1 MDRFIGLLGLVCM
14 LAIAYALSKSRKDIN
29 WRLIG
34 WGIGLQ
40 VIFAF
45 LILKTSPG
53 KWIFEKCNGIILG
66 VLGCAESGARFVFG
80 NLVTQY
86 VQVGNVTDAGQFVE
100 SPGLFVN
107 NGMAYFAFSV
117 LPTIIFFSALIT
129 VLYHYGVMQ
138 RLVLLIARL
147 MTWTMKTSGSE
158 SLSAAANIFVGQT
171 EAPLVVKPY
180 VGKMTYSELCAIMT
194 GGFATIAGGVMAA
207 YVGLLKDVVPG
218 IAGHLMAASIM
229 SAPAGLVFA
238 KLFTPETEESLTAGE
253 VKLRVEKL
261 DKNGVDAASR
271 GATDGLRLALN
282 VGAMLI
288 AFIGLV
294 TLINIILGLFWE
306 DLSLAWIFGKALA
319 PLAWLMGVPWSDCA
333 RFGDILGTKVMI
345 NEFVAFLKLQ
355 EYAAGFSPKAQVIGA
370 YALCGFANLSSIGI
384 QIGGISGIAPERRSD
399 LASLAFRAMTAGA
412 FASWS
417 TACIAGILL

>member
-1 MDRFIGLLGLVCM
+1 MDRFVGLLGLVIM
-14 LAIAYALSKSRKDIN
+14 IAIAYGLSKSRKDIS
-29 WRLIG
+29 WRLVG
-34 WGIGLQ
+34 WGFGLQ
-40 VIFAF
+40 FVFAL

-53 KWIFEKCNGIILG
+53 KWVFEKCNDGILG

-80 NLVTQY
+80 NLVAQY
-86 VQVGNVTDAGQFVE
+86 VPVGTMENPGQFVE
-100 SPGLFVN
+100 TPGLFVD
-107 NGMAYFAFSV
+107 NGMAFFAFSV

-129 VLYHYGVMQ
+129 VLYHYGIMQ
-138 RLVLLIARL
+138 KLVLFIAKI
-147 MTWTMKTSGSE
+147 MAKTMKTSGSE

-180 VGKMTYSELCAIMT
+180 IGKMTFSELCAIMT
-194 GGFATIAGGVMAA
+194 CGFATIAGGVMAA
-207 YVGLLKDVVPG
+207 YVGLLKDAIPG
-218 IAGHLMAASIM
+218 IAGHIMAASIM

-238 KLFTPETEESLTAGE
+238 KLFTPETEESMTSGE
-253 VKLRVEKL
+253 VKLKVEKI
-261 DKNGVDAASR
+261 DKNGIDAASR

-294 TLINIILGLFWE
+294 TLINSLLGLFWE

-319 PLAWLMGVPWSDCA
+319 PLAWVMGVPWSDCA
-333 RFGDILGTKVMI
+333 KFGDLLGTKVMI

-355 EYAAGFSPKAQVIGA
+355 AYAVSFSPKAQVIGA

-399 LASLAFRAMTAGA
+399 LAKLSIRAMTAGA

-417 TACIAGILL
+417 TACIAGMLM

>member
-1 MDRFIGLLGLVCM
+1 MDRFVGLLGLVC
-14 LAIAYALSKSRKDIN
+14 LVLIAYLLSRSRKDIS
-29 WRLIG
+29 WRLIA
-34 WGIGLQ
+34 WGLGLQ
-40 VIFAF
+40 LIFAL
-45 LILKTSPG
+45 LILKTGPG
-53 KWIFEKCNGIILG
+53 KWIFEKCNDIIIGILKS
-66 VLGCAESGARFVFG
+66 ADSGAQFVFG
-80 NLVTQY
+80 NLISRFVP
-86 VQVGNVTDAGQFVE
+86 VGTVE
-100 SPGLFVN
+100 SSGEFVQTQKLVVD
-107 NGMAYFAFSV
+107 NGMAFFAFSV

-129 VLYHYGVMQ
+129 VLYHYGIMQ
-138 RLVLLIARL
+138 KLVLALAKL
-147 MTWTMKTSGSE
+147 MAKTMKTSGSE

-180 VGKMTYSELCAIMT
+180 VGKMTFSELCAIMT

-207 YVGLLKDVVPG
+207 YVGLLKDAIPN

-238 KLFTPETEESLTAGE
+238 KLFTPETEKSLTAGE
-253 VKLRVEKL
+253 VKLKVEKV
-261 DKNGVDAASR
+261 DKNGIDAASR

-294 TLINIILGLFWE
+294 ALVNSILGLFWK
-306 DLSLAWIFGKALA
+306 DLSLAWIFGKALS
-319 PLAWLMGVPWSDCA
+319 PLAWLMGVPWSDCSK
-333 RFGDILGTKVMI
+333 FGDLLGTKVMI

-355 EYAAGFSPKAQVIGA
+355 TYALDLSPKAQVIA
-370 YALCGFANLSSIGI
+370 TYALCGFANLGSIGI

-399 LASLAFRAMTAGA
+399 LAKLSVRAMTAGA

-417 TACIAGILL
+417 TACIAGVLM

>member
-1 MDRFIGLLGLVCM
+1 MDRFTGLLGL
-14 LAIAYALSKSRKDIN
+14 LFLLSVAWLFSSSRKDIS

-34 WGIGLQ
+34 WGMGLQ
-40 VIFAF
+40 LIFAL
-45 LILKTSPG
+45 LILKTGPG
-53 KWIFEKCNGIILG
+53 KWIFEQCNDVILS
-66 VLGCAESGARFVFG
+66 VLGCANSGAQFVFG
-80 NLVTQY
+80 SLITRFAPVGTVETSGEFVQTPQLV
-86 VQVGNVTDAGQFVE
+86 VD
-100 SPGLFVN
+100 
-107 NGMAYFAFSV
+107 NGMAFFAFSV

-129 VLYHYGVMQ
+129 VLYHYGIMQ
-138 RLVLLIARL
+138 KLVLGIAKL
-147 MTWTMKTSGSE
+147 MAKTMKTSGSE

-180 VGKMTYSELCAIMT
+180 VSKMTYSELCAIMT

-207 YVGLLKDVVPG
+207 YVGLLKDAVPG

-238 KLFTPETEESLTAGE
+238 KLFVPETETSFTAGE
-253 VKLRVEKL
+253 VKLKVEKL

-294 TLINIILGLFWE
+294 ALINIILGLFS
-306 DLSLAWIFGKALA
+306 DNLSLAWIFGKALS
-319 PLAWLMGVPWSDCA
+319 PLAWLMGVPWADCSK
-333 RFGDILGTKVMI
+333 FGDLLGTKVMI

-355 EYAAGFSPKAQVIGA
+355 TYAVAMSPKGNIIAA
-370 YALCGFANLSSIGI
+370 YALCGFANVGSIGI

-399 LASLAFRAMTAGA
+399 LGKLSCRAMTAGG

>member
-1 MDRFIGLLGLVCM
+1 MERFIGVLGLIFLMGVAW
-14 LAIAYALSKSRKDIN
+14 LVSHNRKAIS
-29 WRLIG
+29 WRLVA
-34 WGIGLQ
+34 WGMGLQ
-40 VIFAF
+40 LTFAL
-45 LILKTSPG
+45 LILKTAPG
-53 KWIFEKCNGIILG
+53 KWVFTKVNDVIIA
-66 VLGCAESGARFVFG
+66 VLQCANAGAEFVFG
-80 NLVTQY
+80 SLIARFAP
-86 VQVGNVTDAGQFVE
+86 VGTVE
-100 SPGLFVN
+100 STGEFVQSQHLVVD

-129 VLYHYGVMQ
+129 VLYHYGIMQ
-138 RLVLLIARL
+138 KIVLGIAKI
-147 MTWTMKTSGSE
+147 MAKTMKTSGSE

-180 VGKMTYSELCAIMT
+180 IANMTLSELCAVMT
-194 GGFATIAGGVMAA
+194 CGFATIAGGVMAA
-207 YVGLLKDVVPG
+207 YVGLLKASIPN

-238 KLFTPETEESLTAGE
+238 KLFVPETQSSMTAGE
-253 VKLRVEKL
+253 VRLKVEKL

-294 TLINIILGLFWE
+294 TLINIILGLFWK
-306 DLSLAWIFGKALA
+306 DLSLAWIFGKMLA
-319 PLAWLMGVPWSDCA
+319 PLAWLMGVPWHDCA
-333 RFGDILGTKVMI
+333 KFGDLLGTKLMI

-355 EYAAGFSPKAQVIGA
+355 SYAGHMSLKSEIIAT
-370 YALCGFANLSSIGI
+370 YALCGFANLGSIGI

-399 LASLAFRAMTAGA
+399 LARLAFRAMAAGA